1 MTEKPGW
8 SVRSILA
15 RIGRARRFPENTCP
29 CSRHAQM
36 IGEAMAGKHG
46 KQYAEMLAA
55 EPEGRVHIATS
66 LLITVEQLFKARNEI
81 ARLKARK
88 P

>member
-1 MTEKPGW
+1 
-8 SVRSILA
+8 
-15 RIGRARRFPENTCP
+15 
-29 CSRHAQM
+29 M

-55 EPEGRVHIATS
+55 EPEERVHIATS

>member
-1 MTEKPGW
+1 MLAGW
-8 SVRSILA
+8 RLPNIIR
-15 RIGRARRFPENTCP
+15 RIARARHFPENTCP

-55 EPEGRVHIATS
+55 EPEERVHIATS